1 MNRTKLL
8 AMLMISAIFAAM
20 VHGDEREPAEAGA
33 LLPDNV
39 ARDGSRL
46 RLPIVTETSY
56 ADLVALFDDTADPAA
71 RRRR

>member
-8 AMLMISAIFAAM
+8 AMLTISAIFASM
-20 VHGDEREPAEAGA
+20 VHGDDREPTEAGTW
-33 LLPDNV
+33 LPHNV
-39 ARDGSRL
+39 AQDGTRL
-46 RLPIVTETSY
+46 HLPNVTETSY